1 VPVGPPLPSA
11 TELEVLGHVAL
22 HEGSGGPA
30 RVSGAR
36 FAHPLKH
43 QSRSV
48 TVAGQGRR
56 ARSSIWR
63 RFAVGGPGRW
73 RHAERV
79 NCPGAASVIGA
90 VTMCAPAAGR
100 HAGPPGGH
108 TPRQEGRDRPAR
120 ARHRALPAWEQDH
133 RHGMSAGRNQSDETA
148 GKPGLTSAEL
158 PAPQMAASPLIR
170 AGSAIGDCS
179 SAGLVIAFDTVRL
192 SLAGARS
199 LGRALLVCLASRK
212 RVIRDPPRDLTRP
225 VERRL
230 RCPFEPVRIGGLP
243 S

>member
-1 VPVGPPLPSA
+1 MPVGPPLQSA

-48 TVAGQGRR
+48 TIAGQGRR

-108 TPRQEGRDRPAR
+108 APCQVGRDRPAR
-120 ARHRALPAWEQDH
+120 ARHRTLPAWEQDH
-133 RHGMSAGRNQSDETA
+133 RHGMSAGRNQSDEAA

-158 PAPQMAASPLIR
+158 PAPGMTNWSSTGRSSTPTASWSRSARSRRPPTR
-170 AGSAIGDCS
+170 SSRSWGSMNRRGDCS
-179 SAGLVIAFDTVRL
+179 RSGEVL
-192 SLAGARS
+192 SSPGRKGGPSRARN
-199 LGRALLVCLASRK
+199 RAPSYAAS
-212 RVIRDPPRDLTRP
+212 TTA
-225 VERRL
+225 
-230 RCPFEPVRIGGLP
+230 
-243 S
+243 